1 MSMREKIYKG
11 YRLIALKEA
20 GGWRVRIGNAGFK
33 SDLHQEPNAA
43 FAQAEK
49 WVDAYLLSI

>member
-1 MSMREKIYKG
+1 MNMRQKIYKG
-11 YRLIALKEA
+11 HRLVALKEA
-20 GGWRVRIGNAGFK
+20 GGWRVRMGNAGLK
-33 SDLHQEPNAA
+33 SDLHLEPNAA